1 MLAQTRRTVQR
12 YAHADVTARAGEVVI
27 LAGGADVPV
36 ATVAAAAV
44 TARQDPRIDHHATTD
59 DAVDVM
65 TLDQTA
71 QAVQNFV
78 FIHR

>member
-1 MLAQTRRTVQR
+1 MLAQTRHTVQR

-36 ATVAAAAV
+36 ETVEAEAV
-44 TARQDPRIDHHATTD
+44 TTRQDPRIDHHAPTD